1 MDGERDGLWIRA
13 PSSRRSTK
21 DGSAVGPVL
30 AALVLTALLA
40 AAPKPALAKYAAL
53 VMDVESGEV
62 LFSRNADTRRHPASL
77 TKIMT
82 LYLLFEALENGK
94 VTMNTPLKVSKRA
107 AGQPASKLGL
117 RRGKTIRVEV
127 AIKAL
132 VVKSANDVATV
143 VAEALGG
150 TEAGFARMMTE
161 KAKALGMKRTQFRN
175 ASGLPNRRQLSTA
188 RDMARLGIAVQRD
201 FPKYYAYFRTNRFK
215 WGGRTYRSHNRL
227 LGNYK
232 GTDGVKTGYI
242 RAAGSNL
249 SPRSAA
255 PKRTSSAL
263 FSAASRAGRGTGT
276 WSRS

>member
-1 MDGERDGLWIRA
+1 
-13 PSSRRSTK
+13 
-21 DGSAVGPVL
+21 
-30 AALVLTALLA
+30 
-40 AAPKPALAKYAAL
+40 
-53 VMDVESGEV
+53 MDVESGEV
-62 LFSRNADTRRHPASL
+62 LFSRNADTRRYPASL
-77 TKIMT
+77 TKIAD
-82 LYLLFEALENGK
+82 ALSPVRSAGERE
-94 VTMNTPLKVSKRA
+94 SHDEYA
-107 AGQPASKLGL
+107 AQGIQTGGGSAGL
-117 RRGKTIRVEV
+117 QTRVAARQNDPVED

-150 TEAGFARMMTE
+150 TEVKFARMMTE

-232 GTDGVKTGYI
+232 GTDGVKT
-242 RAAGSNL
+242 ATSAPPDPTS
-249 SPRSAA
+249 SPRSVA

-263 FSAASRAGRGTGT
+263 SSAASRAGRGTGT